1 MGRLLLSQF
10 LLKPSEV
17 TMATDP
23 TKNSHDEEPMEEV
36 SGTKIGHG
44 KAPFALVILYL
55 IILVW
60 AVLAWIR
67 PSGT

>member
-1 MGRLLLSQF
+1 MTPEPN
-10 LLKPSEV
+10 KDKDKDNHE
-17 TMATDP
+17 
-23 TKNSHDEEPMEEV
+23 DEDLMEEV
-36 SGTKIGHG
+36 SGTKVGHG
-44 KAPFALVILYL
+44 KAPFALVIMYL

>member
-1 MGRLLLSQF
+1 
-10 LLKPSEV
+10 
-17 TMATDP
+17 
-23 TKNSHDEEPMEEV
+23 MEEV

-44 KAPFALVILYL
+44 KVPFALVIMFL

>member
-1 MGRLLLSQF
+1 MSR
-10 LLKPSEV
+10 
-17 TMATDP
+17 DP
-23 TKNSHDEEPMEEV
+23 EKDVKEDEELMEEV
-36 SGTKIGHG
+36 SGTKVGHG
-44 KAPFALVILYL
+44 KAPFALVIMYL

>member
-1 MGRLLLSQF
+1 
-10 LLKPSEV
+10 
-17 TMATDP
+17 MAAEP
-23 TKNSHDEEPMEEV
+23 QKNSHDEEPMEEV

>member
-1 MGRLLLSQF
+1 
-10 LLKPSEV
+10 
-17 TMATDP
+17 MATDP
-23 TKNSHDEEPMEEV
+23 KHAPHDEPMEEV

-44 KAPFALVILYL
+44 KAPFALVMLYL

>member
-1 MGRLLLSQF
+1 MS
-10 LLKPSEV
+10 
-17 TMATDP
+17 TDP
-23 TKNSHDEEPMEEV
+23 SKEPKEDEDLMEEV
-36 SGTKIGHG
+36 AGTKVGHG
-44 KAPFALVILYL
+44 KAPFALVIMYL

>member
-1 MGRLLLSQF
+1 
-10 LLKPSEV
+10 
-17 TMATDP
+17 MANEP
-23 TKNSHDEEPMEEV
+23 QKNQHDEEPMEEV

-44 KAPFALVILYL
+44 KAPFALVVMFL

-67 PSGT
+67 PFGT

>member
-1 MGRLLLSQF
+1 
-10 LLKPSEV
+10 
-17 TMATDP
+17 MAMDP
-23 TKNSHDEEPMEEV
+23 VNNQHDEEPMEEV

-44 KAPFALVILYL
+44 KAPFALVIMFLFTL
-55 IILVW
+55 IW

>member
-1 MGRLLLSQF
+1 MS
-10 LLKPSEV
+10 V
-17 TMATDP
+17 DP
-23 TKNSHDEEPMEEV
+23 KQNDHLEGEEPMEEV
-36 SGTKIGHG
+36 SGTRIGHG
-44 KAPFALVILYL
+44 KAPFALVLLYL